1 MGGISINKK
10 AIKTFAV
17 EARKKLIDE
26 IKYRASLLGITE
38 EGISDPV
45 EKIDGMEVYDVGGT
59 PYKIYDEAIEQRK
72 SLVKRIN
79 EKGFD
84 NVIEEVAYT
93 WFNRIIAI
101 RFMEVND
108 YLPGHVRVLSS
119 EKEGK
124 IEPDIVTM
132 APDVDLDFSDEEIET
147 VYRLKDE
154 NRLDEL
160 FRMLFIKQCNKLNE
174 ILPELFEETAD
185 YTEILLSISYTS
197 EDGVVRRLVD
207 LIPEDDFRDQVEIIG
222 WMYQYYISEVK
233 DQVINIYK
241 GTVKKDDIPAATQLF
256 TPEWIVK
263 YMVDNSLGRYWME
276 RNPNSKLK
284 EKLEYYLDYGQ
295 EKEII
300 NALGD
305 EIGSISPEE
314 IKFLDPCMGSGHI
327 LVYAFDVFVEIYRE
341 RGYPEREIPK
351 FILKNNLFG
360 MDIDDRAYQLAYFAL
375 MMKARSYSRTIFKKN
390 IKPNICAFRESQDLR
405 DELIDFI
412 GSGDSEIIK
421 ELKRLRSVFLNAKE
435 LGSLIKMPDMDYI
448 NLELKVKNSLKNPK
462 NSLKSVIFNN
472 EAMEKL
478 IPLLEQAK
486 LLSGKYDVVVTN
498 PPYLNKMDRSLRN
511 YARSNYE
518 EYSKDLFSMFIY
530 RNTQFCKKHGYCALM
545 TPFVWMFIK
554 AYQKL
559 RKFIV
564 SEKSISSL
572 IQLEYSAFSEA
583 TVPICTFV
591 LFNSDTDYNGI
602 YIKLSEFTG
611 GMEVQRKKVL
621 EAIKNPEVEYL
632 YLSKKNKFLRIPGN
646 PIAYWV
652 SENVINTFSH
662 GKELSSFA
670 EVKQGLATADNKR
683 FLRLWHEV
691 DFNRCGFG
699 FEDSEDAKKSGKK
712 WFPYNKGGNFRK
724 WYGNHEY
731 LINWEND
738 GDELRNFKKSVLRNQ
753 QYYFKKSLS
762 WSKIS
767 SGKIAFRF
775 FPRGF
780 IFDVAGCSIFT
791 EEDNCYLLG
800 LLNSKVCE
808 YILSFISPTL
818 NYEVG
823 HIASIPVI
831 FSGDYSEEIKRLVEE
846 NIKLSKLDW
855 DVSDTS
861 WNFTVHPLLTFK
873 ESSIEKS
880 FKKWDELTQ
889 KRFSKLK
896 SNEEKLNE
904 IFIKIYGLEDE
915 LTPEAPDSEVTIRK
929 ADLSRDIRSFISYA
943 VGCIFGRYS
952 LDEEGLVFAGGEWDP
967 SRYSKFIPDE
977 DNIIPILD
985 TEYFEDDIV
994 GRFIEFVRVTFG
1006 EEKLEENL
1014 DFIAKALGK
1023 RGKTSREIIR
1033 NYFMSDF
1040 YKDHVKTYKKRPI
1053 YWQFDSGKKNAFK
1066 ALIYM
1071 HRYEPDLVARVRTE
1085 YLHRTQKAIENRIK
1099 QNERIIENSKT
1110 KSEISRLTKENKKL
1124 IEQLEEIK
1132 VYDEALAHIANRKIE
1147 IDLDD
1152 GVQVNYAK
1160 FQGVEIKRNGKTV
1173 KVDLLKKL

>member
-1 MGGISINKK
+1 M
-10 AIKTFAV
+10 
-17 EARKKLIDE
+17 
-26 IKYRASLLGITE
+26 
-38 EGISDPV
+38 

-652 SENVINTFSH
+652 SENVINTFSR

-691 DFNRCGFG
+691 DINRCGFG
-699 FEDSEDAKKSGKK
+699 FEDSEYAKKSGKK
-712 WFPYNKGGNFRK
+712 WFPYNKGGDFRK

-731 LINWEND
+731 LVDWEND
-738 GDELRNFKKSVLRNQ
+738 GFEIKNLKDSRGKLRSRPQNTK
-753 QYYFKKSLS
+753 YYFKRSLS

-775 FPRGF
+775 FPSGF

-808 YILSFISPTL
+808 YILGFISPTL

-823 HIASIPVI
+823 HIASLPII
-831 FSGDYSEEIKRLVEE
+831 FSGDYYEEIRRLVEE
-846 NIKLSKLDW
+846 NIKLAKLDW
-855 DVSDTS
+855 DASDTS
-861 WNFTVHPLLTFK
+861 WNFTVHPLLMFK

-896 SNEEKLNE
+896 SNEERLNE

-915 LTPEAPDSEVTIRK
+915 LTPEVPDSEVTIRK

-952 LDEEGLVFAGGEWDP
+952 LDEEGLIFAGGEWDP

-1160 FQGVEIKRNGKTV
+1160 FQGVEIKRNGKTI

>member
-1 MGGISINKK
+1 M
-10 AIKTFAV
+10 
-17 EARKKLIDE
+17 
-26 IKYRASLLGITE
+26 
-38 EGISDPV
+38 

-207 LIPEDDFRDQVEIIG
+207 LIPEEDFRDQVEIIG

-300 NALGD
+300 NVLGD

-405 DELIDFI
+405 DELIEFI
-412 GSGDSEIIK
+412 GSGDSETIN

-530 RNTQFCKKHGYCALM
+530 RNTQFCKKYGYCALM

-559 RKFIV
+559 REFIV
-564 SEKSISSL
+564 TEKSISSL

-591 LFNSDTDYNGI
+591 LFNADTDYNGI

-621 EAIKNPEVEYL
+621 EAIKDHEVEYL

-652 SENVINTFSH
+652 SENVINTFSR

-683 FLRLWHEV
+683 FLRLWHEI
-691 DFNRCGFG
+691 DINRCGFG
-699 FEDSEDAKKSGKK
+699 FEDSEYARKSGKK

-724 WYGNHEY
+724 WYGNQEY

-738 GDELRNFKKSVLRNQ
+738 GNELRNFKKSVLRNQ
-753 QYYFKKSLS
+753 QYYFKRSLS

-775 FPRGF
+775 FPSGF

-808 YILSFISPTL
+808 YILGFISPTL

-823 HIASIPVI
+823 HIASLPII

-846 NIKLSKLDW
+846 NIKLAKLDW
-855 DVSDTS
+855 DASDTS
-861 WNFTVHPLLTFK
+861 WNFTAHPLLTFK
-873 ESSIEKS
+873 EPSIEKS

-896 SNEEKLNE
+896 SNEERLNE

-915 LTPEAPDSEVTIRK
+915 LTHEVPDSEVTIRK

-943 VGCIFGRYS
+943 VGCMFGRYS
-952 LDEEGLVFAGGEWDP
+952 LDEEGLIFAGGEWDP

-1006 EEKLEENL
+1006 EENLEENL

-1040 YKDHVKTYKKRPI
+1040 HKDHVKTYKKRPI

-1071 HRYEPDLVARVRTE
+1071 HRYEPDLVARVRTD

>member
-1 MGGISINKK
+1 M
-10 AIKTFAV
+10 
-17 EARKKLIDE
+17 
-26 IKYRASLLGITE
+26 
-38 EGISDPV
+38 

-652 SENVINTFSH
+652 SENVINTFSR

-691 DFNRCGFG
+691 DINRCGFG
-699 FEDSEDAKKSGKK
+699 FEDSEYAKKSGKK
-712 WFPYNKGGNFRK
+712 WFPYNKGGDFRK

-731 LINWEND
+731 LVDWEND
-738 GDELRNFKKSVLRNQ
+738 GFEIKNLKDSRGKLRSRPQNTK
-753 QYYFKKSLS
+753 YYFKRSLS

-775 FPRGF
+775 FPSGF

-808 YILSFISPTL
+808 YILGFISPTL

-823 HIASIPVI
+823 HIASLPII
-831 FSGDYSEEIKRLVEE
+831 FSGDYYEEIRRLVEE
-846 NIKLSKLDW
+846 NIKLAKLDW
-855 DVSDTS
+855 DASDTS
-861 WNFTVHPLLTFK
+861 WNFTVHPLLMFK

-896 SNEEKLNE
+896 SNEERLNE

-915 LTPEAPDSEVTIRK
+915 LTPEVPDSEVTIRK

-952 LDEEGLVFAGGEWDP
+952 LDEEGLIFAGGEWDP

-1053 YWQFDSGKKNAFK
+1053 YWQFDSGKKNGFK

-1160 FQGVEIKRNGKTV
+1160 FQGVEIKRNGKTI